1 MDAHRA
7 KSSRSRWRQLP
18 VYASCLL
25 GQHSSDQAHES
36 AKVKRD
42 ADHVDAPADLA
53 VELASRAIGLRLPLH
68 PRPCRRLKV
77 STLARAPR
85 DARTRETAGQGVGM
99 KAPGPSRA
107 QRSACTRIQASVRQT
122 AIRWAPAGTA
132 LGQVGD
138 GSRPELGGSDI
149 RGATL
154 EPSAVAGAGAPRRA
168 GAVRLSPRYGRRR

>member
-25 GQHSSDQAHES
+25 GQHSSDQAHEG

-77 STLARAPR
+77 STPARATR
-85 DARTRETAGQGVGM
+85 DARTPETAGQGWAC
-99 KAPGPSRA
+99 KAPGCSRA
-107 QRSACTRIQASVRQT
+107 RCSTCIRIQASV
-122 AIRWAPAGTA
+122 
-132 LGQVGD
+132 
-138 GSRPELGGSDI
+138 
-149 RGATL
+149 
-154 EPSAVAGAGAPRRA
+154 
-168 GAVRLSPRYGRRR
+168 